1 MQVGQWHG
9 LGWNPH
15 LLVLSVVFF
24 AFSLSFLCLTWEIPG
39 DEDIGDGLWRE
50 GEFLRLF
57 TSKHRFPI
65 SIVF

>member
-1 MQVGQWHG
+1 
-9 LGWNPH
+9 
-15 LLVLSVVFF
+15 VFF

-57 TSKHRFPI
+57 TSQHRFPI